1 MATEVLAA
9 DKAGQ
14 AVSANWRAPVPG
26 NPAFACLSNARRVLL
41 LQGPVGPFFDR
52 ITDWLHSF
60 GCRVDRVVLHGG
72 DEADCQRLHPI
83 CFSEPQSSWPAFLG
97 TLLREQRP
105 DCIVLF
111 GQNRYYH
118 KVALERARAI
128 DLPVVVLEEGYFRP
142 GYVTMEL
149 WGVNGYS
156 TTLDRFTWAPEESED
171 GEPAVL
177 APQLT
182 GMHFQKMA
190 WHASRHYLA
199 MQTAKQRFP
208 HYIHH
213 RCDDLGFYARYWT
226 RSWARK
232 AMHRAPDRRLQ
243 RWLFDSGTPYYF
255 VPLQLEGD
263 SQIVHHSP
271 FQDNS
276 DFILRVMPSF
286 ARHASAE
293 ALLVFRQHPHA
304 RGGAGNNELIRTLA
318 KSLKISDRVFHMTEG
333 DTPDLAER
341 SMGTIVINSTV
352 GLQALERHVPV
363 IALGDALYKQPEFT
377 FMGDIDA
384 FWHERRKPDLDA
396 TRAFLAQV
404 KHLTQAPAS
413 IYALRDQ
420 ALGWAPGATLP
431 HDKQLSF

>member
-1 MATEVLAA
+1 MESGVLAA
-9 DKAGQ
+9 GGAGE

-26 NPAFACLSNARRVLL
+26 NPAFACLSNARRVLM

-52 ITDWLHSF
+52 VADWLHSF
-60 GCRVDRVVLHGG
+60 GCEVDRVVFHGG
-72 DEADCQRLHPI
+72 DEADCQQLTPI
-83 CFSEPQSSWPAFLG
+83 RFAQPRANWPSFLG
-97 TLLREQRP
+97 ARLRDQRP

-128 DLPVVVLEEGYFRP
+128 DLPVIVMEEGYFRP

-156 TTLDRFTWAPEESED
+156 TTLDRFTWAPEEKED
-171 GEPAVL
+171 GASATLV
-177 APQLT
+177 PQFSR
-182 GMHFQKMA
+182 MHFQKMA
-190 WHASRHYLA
+190 WHASRHYIA
-199 MQTAKQRFP
+199 MRTARKHFP
-208 HYIHH
+208 DYIHH
-213 RCDDLGFYARYWT
+213 RCDDLGFYVRYWT

-232 AMHRAPDRRLQ
+232 GMHRAPDRRLQ
-243 RWLFDSGTPYYF
+243 RWLFDSETPYYF

-271 FQDNS
+271 FENNS
-276 DFILRVMPSF
+276 DFILRVLPSF
-286 ARHASAE
+286 ARHAPKD

-304 RGGAGNNELIRTLA
+304 RGGPGNHELIRTLA
-318 KSLKISDRVFHMTEG
+318 KSLGISSRVFHMCEG

-341 SMGTIVINSTV
+341 SQGTIVINSTV
-352 GLQALERHVPV
+352 GLQALERRVPLIV
-363 IALGDALYKQPEFT
+363 LGDALYKRPEFT

-384 FWHERRKPDLDA
+384 FWEERSRPDPDA

-413 IYALRDQ
+413 VYALREEE
-420 ALGWAPGATLP
+420 LGWPVKASRIGPSDGR
-431 HDKQLSF
+431 Q